1 MTGPASGHDPAACE
15 PAAASPAPSKSVPAD
30 GPAPATACV
39 PVLSA
44 RGLVKRYGHVT
55 AIDGADFELMPG
67 EVLAVI
73 GDNGAGKTSLI
84 KALTG
89 ALVPDAGEIR
99 LHGEPIRFAGPQD
112 ARAHGVETVYQDL
125 AVAASMDIASNM
137 FLGREI
143 RRAGVLG
150 SVFRML
156 DKKAMRRQSAEHMA
170 ALRIG
175 LRSLS
180 QPVETLSG
188 GQRQAV
194 AVARAVAWAHSV
206 VVMDEPTAA
215 LGVKESGQVLDV
227 IRRVRDKGVPVILIS
242 HNMPHVFEIADRI
255 HVHRLGRRE
264 ALIRPSDHTMAEV
277 VAIMTGALSVRPDG
291 STVVADSDAAS
302 AAGVRRS

>member
-1 MTGPASGHDPAACE
+1 MTGPASSHDPAPGA
-15 PAAASPAPSKSVPAD
+15 PDTAPSPTAKPASGG
-30 GPAPATACV
+30 GPE

-55 AIDGADFELMPG
+55 AIDEADFDLMPG

-99 LHGEPIRFAGPQD
+99 LHGKPIRFAGPQD
-112 ARAHGVETVYQDL
+112 ARAHGIETVYQDL

-143 RRAGVLG
+143 RRPGVLG

-156 DKKAMRRQSAEHMA
+156 DKKAMRQEAAAHMA
-170 ALRIG
+170 ALKVG
-175 LRSLS
+175 VGSLS

-194 AVARAVAWAHSV
+194 AVARAAAWARSV

-215 LGVKESGQVLDV
+215 LGVKESGQVLDL
-227 IRRVRDKGVPVILIS
+227 IRRVRDKGIPVILIS
-242 HNMPHVFEIADRI
+242 HNMPHVFEIADRV

-264 ALIRPSDHTMAEV
+264 AVIKPSDYSMAEV

-291 STVVADSDAAS
+291 GTVVADSDAAS
-302 AAGVRRS
+302 AAGVRGS